1 MFPRSPMFMASLYV
15 HHFISSYICNFIRFY
30 SFFCIASTTTT
41 MCVTPFCATGFFLPQ
56 VTCPE
61 VPSTVGAV
69 GSQGSGG
76 GGV

>member
-30 SFFCIASTTTT
+30 SFFVLRPRRQR
-41 MCVTPFCATGFFLPQ
+41 CVLLPFVLLVFLPQ
-56 VTCPE
+56 VICPE
-61 VPSTVGAV
+61 VPPTVGAV
-69 GSQGSGG
+69 CSQGSGG